1 LFSVLAVSSVGDWLG
16 LLGSAVFASS
26 QVSTPAARGAAFG
39 AVITS
44 FTNNILTPLIGII
57 GKKDFADF
65 HFTIN
70 DSVFRYGLFINAL
83 ISFVLIAASIF
94 FFVVKPLNVL
104 AERRKRGELSEEEV
118 PELSDEAIL
127 LSEIRDLLRAGRPQ

>member
-1 LFSVLAVSSVGDWLG
+1 IGRITGRTRSAGLATAGAVRTPA
-16 LLGSAVFASS
+16 SAANHRPTAGPVVQSRASS
-26 QVSTPAARGAAFG
+26 QSGEEAVLKEFKAFVLRGNVVDLAVAVVIGVAFG

-70 DSVFRYGLFINAL
+70 DSVFRYGL
-83 ISFVLIAASIF
+83 
-94 FFVVKPLNVL
+94 
-104 AERRKRGELSEEEV
+104 
-118 PELSDEAIL
+118 
-127 LSEIRDLLRAGRPQ
+127 

>member
-1 LFSVLAVSSVGDWLG
+1 MLKEFREFLLKGNLIELAVAFVLG
-16 LLGSAVFASS
+16 VAFA
-26 QVSTPAARGAAFG
+26 
-39 AVITS
+39 AVIKS
-44 FTNNILTPLIGII
+44 LVDNMITPII
-57 GKKDFADF
+57 GMIGGVDFSSET
-65 HFTIN
+65 FTIN

-83 ISFVLIAASIF
+83 ISFVLVAASIF

-104 AERRKRGELSEEEV
+104 AERRKRGEVSEEEV